1 MLEIDSIHHNK
12 LVILLSKND
21 HKLRPLLV
29 TCQEII
35 CSHVC
40 ISQKHSTQSV
50 SMQERGL

>member
-1 MLEIDSIHHNK
+1 MLEIDSIHYNK

-21 HKLRPLLV
+21 HKLRPFLII
-29 TCQEII
+29 CQEII
-35 CSHVC
+35 CSRIC